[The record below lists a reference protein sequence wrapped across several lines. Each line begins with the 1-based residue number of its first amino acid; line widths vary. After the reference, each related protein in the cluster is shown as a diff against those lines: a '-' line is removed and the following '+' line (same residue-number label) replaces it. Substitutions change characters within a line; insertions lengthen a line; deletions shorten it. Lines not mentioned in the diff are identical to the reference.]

1 MSISKLNSGESFTG
15 KVCPIAPRRNV
26 KEVEWQREP
35 RALHRD
41 GFGQRH
47 LRVSDSSCQPA
58 MIMHARSKTN
68 AHNVDQPRHVVQE
81 GLIVCECHRV
91 GKSRMM

>member
-1 MSISKLNSGESFTG
+1 LCGERTCPNQPAGVENQDTAAWMSISKLNSGESFTG

-47 LRVSDSSCQPA
+47 LRVSDS
-58 MIMHARSKTN
+58 
-68 AHNVDQPRHVVQE
+68 
-81 GLIVCECHRV
+81 
-91 GKSRMM
+91 